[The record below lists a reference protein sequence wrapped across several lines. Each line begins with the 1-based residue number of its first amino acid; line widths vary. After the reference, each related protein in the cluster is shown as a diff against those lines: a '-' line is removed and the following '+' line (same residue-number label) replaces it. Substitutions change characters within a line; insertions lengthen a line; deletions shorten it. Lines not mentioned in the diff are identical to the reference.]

1 MKQDYESR
9 IAQYNQQIM
18 DLEETVETGKKDKM
32 KLEEELKNKEADN
45 LKTLNKS
52 KKDFDN

>member
-9 IAQYNQQIM
+9 IAQYNQQIN

-32 KLEEELKNKEADN
+32 KLEEELKNKEAEN
-45 LKTLNKS
+45 
-52 KKDFDN
+52 

>member
-1 MKQDYESR
+1 
-9 IAQYNQQIM
+9 M